1 MTKKRVERLNSL
13 LKEVISEV
21 VRKDVRNPHVANLIT
36 ITRVEVSNDIK
47 YAKVFISV
55 IGSDLE
61 KKESVEALQS
71 AAGFIAVHASKK
83 VVLRYFPELT
93 FKLDTSVDK
102 HLRIDEILNKIHHE
116 QQVRKVGSDGRD
128 SET

>member
-36 ITRVEVSNDIK
+36 ITRVEISSDIK
-47 YAKVFISV
+47 HAKVFISV
-55 IGSDLE
+55 IGSDQE
-61 KKESVEALQS
+61 KNETLDALQS

-83 VVLRYFPELT
+83 VVLRYFPVLT

-102 HLRIDEILNKIHHE
+102 HLRIDELLHQIHEE
-116 QQVRKVGSDGRD
+116 QKTRKLT
-128 SET
+128 E

>member
-21 VRKDVRNPHVANLIT
+21 VRKDVRNPHVANLVT
-36 ITRVEVSNDIK
+36 ITRVEISSDIK
-47 YAKVFISV
+47 HAKVYISV
-55 IGSDLE
+55 IGTEQE
-61 KKESVEALQS
+61 KKETLNALES

-83 VVLRYFPELT
+83 VVLRFFPVLT

-102 HLRIDEILNKIHHE
+102 HLRIDTILNQIHEE
-116 QQVRKVGSDGRD
+116 QKTRQVPP
-128 SET
+128 T

>member
-36 ITRVEVSNDIK
+36 ITRVEISSDIK
-47 YAKVFISV
+47 HAKVFISV
-55 IGSDLE
+55 IGTEQE
-61 KKESVEALQS
+61 KNDSLEALQS

-83 VVLRYFPELT
+83 VVLRYFPVLT

-102 HLRIDEILNKIHHE
+102 HLRIDELLHQIHEE
-116 QQVRKVGSDGRD
+116 QKTRKHTD
-128 SET
+128 